1 MVNVSTSVPHTIMFN
16 PNYVYIFGWWRNVL
30 RNVFLVNIEISCM
43 NIINQESR
51 CNQVQWNWV
60 WRIVVNFIFYL
71 ILISSKCFSFLKYVI
86 IWYCMRIFLKL
97 ILNILQSFINLLG
110 YFLYLYHHRC
120 MYPSSLCSAVDSA
133 SDF

>member
-60 WRIVVNFIFYL
+60 WWIVVNFIFYL
-71 ILISSKCFSFLKYVI
+71 ILITTLFFIFEVCNFMILYENIPQIDPKYSAIIYKSSWL
-86 IWYCMRIFLKL
+86 
-97 ILNILQSFINLLG
+97 
-110 YFLYLYHHRC
+110 FLYLYHHRC